1 LKGVIEMGLFTRLK
15 QVIEADL
22 HDLIDQKEQKNPMA
36 MLNHYL
42 RQCEQEVEKVK
53 KLVERH
59 YTLKNQYEREWHE
72 AKKMAEKRN
81 HQAAV
86 AQEAGADDLYQ
97 FASTEQHQYEERAQR
112 LAQLKEQAEKE
123 LEQLEQKYEQM
134 KHKLKD
140 MHVKKLELMGRE
152 NTARA
157 HYRMN
162 KVLDGEKYSEKA
174 NSRFEEMERYLDELE
189 RKVMTRYYESTIDTK
204 IAQLEKELKN
214 RETVSNE

>member
-1 LKGVIEMGLFTRLK
+1 MGLFSRIK
-15 QVIEADL
+15 NVVEADL
-22 HDLIDQKEQKNPMA
+22 HDLLEQKEQKNPMA

-59 YTLKNQYEREWHE
+59 YTLKHQYEKEYEE
-72 AKKMAEKRN
+72 AAKMAEKRK
-81 HQAAV
+81 HQASV
-86 AQEAGADDLYQ
+86 AKEAGAQELYE
-97 FASTEQHQYEERAQR
+97 FALIEQEQYEERKQR
-112 LAQLKEQAEKE
+112 IAQLKEQAEKE

-162 KVLDGEKYSEKA
+162 KVLEDDKYTEKA
-174 NSRFEEMERYLDELE
+174 FSRFTEMERYLEELE
-189 RKVMTRYYESTIDTK
+189 RKVKSRYFESTIDSK
-204 IAQLEKELKN
+204 IAQLEKELKA
-214 RETVSNE
+214 RETVSND

>member
-1 LKGVIEMGLFTRLK
+1 MGLFSRLK
-15 QVIEADL
+15 QVVEADL
-22 HDLIDQKEQKNPMA
+22 HDLLDQKEQKKPMA

-59 YTLKNQYEREWHE
+59 YTLKHQYENEYEE
-72 AKKMAEKRN
+72 ATRMADKRK

-86 AQEAGADDLYQ
+86 AKEAGAQELYE
-97 FASTEQHQYEERAQR
+97 FALTEQHQYEERAER
-112 LAQLKEQAEKE
+112 ILQLKEQAEKE

-162 KVLDGEKYSEKA
+162 KVLEDNKYTEKA
-174 NSRFEEMERYLDELE
+174 FSRFTEMERYLEELE
-189 RKVMTRYYESTIDTK
+189 RKVKSRYFETTIDAK
-204 IAQLEKELKN
+204 IAQLEKELKTK
-214 RETVSNE
+214 ETISNE